1 MITAE
6 FCSSIFLTT
15 IEEYHRLDQVD
26 TACPVHKEIS
36 ISDMLYRKCWI
47 DTVQWHLED
56 MIRRPD
62 LAPER
67 FVELKRQIDSSN
79 QRRTDLVEK
88 IDDWFMSAFKEIIPK
103 ENARMNT
110 ETPAWAIDRL
120 SILLLK
126 IFHMK
131 EQTERTDASREH
143 IQLCRDKLN
152 ILLEQKTDLSFSLN
166 ALIDE
171 LQSGQAQMKVYRQMK
186 MYNDPTTNPQLYN
199 Q

>member
-6 FCSSIFLTT
+6 FCSSIFLAA
-15 IEEYHRLDQVD
+15 IEDYHRLDQVD
-26 TACPVHKEIS
+26 TACPVREEFS

-88 IDDWFMSAFKEIIPK
+88 IDDWFISAFQEIIPK

-131 EQTERTDASREH
+131 EQTERSDASLEH

-166 ALIDE
+166 ALLNE